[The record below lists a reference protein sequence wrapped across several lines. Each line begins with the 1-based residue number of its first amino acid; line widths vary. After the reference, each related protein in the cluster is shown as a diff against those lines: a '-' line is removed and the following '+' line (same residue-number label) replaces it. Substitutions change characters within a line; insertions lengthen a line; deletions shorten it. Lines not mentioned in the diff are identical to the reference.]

1 MKNKLTII
9 IPVHTINDSVYT
21 YLEKSIG
28 SVLNQKIKSDEIT
41 SVIVLPSE
49 YAQDIDNFLTDKFC
63 DLKSTI
69 TVLTNSSEDYSFQS
83 QINFAVENI
92 KTEYF
97 TILEFDDELA
107 NTYFKNFDKYINFDE
122 QYKNIDILMPI
133 VIEVD
138 KNGNVFKMTNNLIW
152 SKQLVDNGRFGYLTV
167 DALKEYSDFK
177 LSGSI
182 IKRETFLNVGGLKKN
197 IKLSFNLEFLLRLI
211 NFGNVVYN
219 LPKILYLHVD
229 GREDSLF
236 DIYNKTLS
244 KEDRKFWFE
253 TAYKEY
259 FFQADRIIQQPSNN
273 I

>member
-28 SVLNQKIKSDEIT
+28 SILNQKTNNDNIT
-41 SVIVLPSE
+41 TVIVSPSE
-49 YAQDIDNFLTDKFC
+49 INQDIDKYLTDKFLE
-63 DLKSTI
+63 LKSNITI
-69 TVLTNSSEDYSFQS
+69 LTNTTEDYSFQS
-83 QINFAVENI
+83 QVNFAVENI

-97 TILEFDDELA
+97 TILEFDDELS
-107 NTYFKNFDKYINFDE
+107 NTYFKNFDKYVKYDE

-152 SKQLVDNGRFGYLTV
+152 SKQLVDNGKLGYLTV

-182 IKRETFLNVGGLKKN
+182 IKRESFIGVGGLKKN
-197 IKLSFNLEFLLRLI
+197 IKLSFNLEFLLRLL

-236 DIYNKTLS
+236 DIYSKTLS
-244 KEDRKFWFE
+244 KEERKFWFE

-273 I
+273 V